1 SSIALVFIM
10 FYGGFCTEWKKA
22 RSVAIP
28 SIMLSTLGV
37 IITAGLTGLFCHFVL
52 KTSIFEGLLLGCI
65 VASTDAASV
74 ISILRSRNLKLKNNI
89 DTLVEFESGSND
101 PTAYMLTSVML
112 IFITS
117 NESVGIGL
125 LGMIFKQIVFGVTV
139 GLFLSKLAVFILRK
153 VEFEIEGLYPIFTI
167 TVAILAY

>member
-1 SSIALVFIM
+1 MYCCFYRCCFSYIYSSFKEFKI
-10 FYGGFCTEWKKA
+10 
-22 RSVAIP
+22 
-28 SIMLSTLGV
+28 
-37 IITAGLTGLFCHFVL
+37 
-52 KTSIFEGLLLGCI
+52 
-65 VASTDAASV
+65 
-74 ISILRSRNLKLKNNI
+74 KNNI

-167 TVAILAY
+167 TVAILAYSISEFLGGNGYLSVFIAGIVMGNSKIPHKKSLNHF

>member
-1 SSIALVFIM
+1 M
-10 FYGGFCTEWKKA
+10 EKA

-74 ISILRSRNLKLKNNI
+74 ISILRSRNLKLKI
-89 DTLVEFESGSND
+89 I
-101 PTAYMLTSVML
+101 L
-112 IFITS
+112 IH
-117 NESVGIGL
+117 
-125 LGMIFKQIVFGVTV
+125 
-139 GLFLSKLAVFILRK
+139 
-153 VEFEIEGLYPIFTI
+153 
-167 TVAILAY
+167 